1 MDVIEAHVRA
11 GATGIVLRTPDYVFA
26 LKKVASAARAAG
38 KKVFIWDACG
48 GIQEVLP
55 EQEITC
61 YPYAER
67 AKEMPP
73 ANALRAVLEKENAVT
88 VLVDFHPYLN
98 SPGIISAVRSALVQS
113 VSKGIILLFLSRTF
127 AVPPDLEREMVI
139 LDCGLPGRED
149 LEPVLR
155 EVCRVAKYEP
165 TGEEIKDA
173 VDAALGLTMKEAEDA
188 FAVEL
193 VRNRK
198 LSPAGVFAQKRQI
211 VERAGALDFVEG
223 VPGLE
228 SVGGMDRLK
237 AWLLKR
243 LLTFSP
249 EALSYGLRP
258 ARGCLLLGVPG
269 TGKSLTAK
277 AVAGEWKK
285 PLLRLDVG
293 KVFGSYVGESE
304 GNLRRALK
312 TVETVAPCVVWL
324 DEVEKG
330 FSGVAS
336 SGKTDSGVAA
346 RVFGTFLTWMQEKT
360 CPAFVVATANDV
372 SALPPE
378 FLRRGRF
385 DEVFFIDL
393 PDKWEREQILSIH
406 LAKRNRDPG
415 KYPLGELALSLEGYS
430 GAEIEALVEEALLR
444 AFSAGRELASE
455 DLAEA
460 KTEVVPLSVIRK
472 DEIERLRE
480 WARAYGLK
488 PARSET
494 ATVKHERRIVT

>member
-1 MDVIEAHVRA
+1 MDTIEAQVRA
-11 GATGIVLRTPDYVFA
+11 GASGVVLRASDYVFA
-26 LKKVASAARAAG
+26 LKKVAAAARAAG
-38 KKVFIWDACG
+38 KKVFVWDACG
-48 GIQEVLP
+48 GIQEILP

-67 AKEMPP
+67 AKETPP
-73 ANALRAVLEKENAVT
+73 VNALRAALEKENAVI
-88 VLVDFHPYLN
+88 VLVDYHSYLN
-98 SPGIISAVRSALVQS
+98 SPAVVSAVRSALVQS
-113 VSKGIILLFLSRTF
+113 VSKGITLLFLSRTF
-127 AVPPDLEREMVI
+127 AVPPDLEREMAV

-165 TGEEIKDA
+165 AEEEIKDA
-173 VDAALGLTMKEAEDA
+173 VDAALGLTLKEAEDA

-193 VRNRK
+193 VKNRK

-223 VPGLE
+223 VSSLE

-237 AWLLKR
+237 AWFAKR

-277 AVAGEWKK
+277 AVAGEWRK

-304 GNLRRALK
+304 SNLRRVLK
-312 TVETVAPCVVWL
+312 TVEAVAPCVVWL

-336 SGKTDSGVAA
+336 SGRTDSGVAA

-385 DEVFFIDL
+385 DEIFFIDL
-393 PDKWEREQILSIH
+393 PDKKEREQILSIH
-406 LAKRNRDPG
+406 LTKRNRDPK
-415 KYPLGELALSLEGYS
+415 KYPLGELSFSLEGYS

-444 AFSAGRELASE
+444 AFSAGRELTPE
-455 DLAEA
+455 DLKEA
-460 KTEVVPLSVIRK
+460 KAEVVPLSVIRK
-472 DEIERLRE
+472 GEIERLRE
-480 WARAYGLK
+480 WARTYGLK

-494 ATVKHERRIVT
+494 VTKHERRIVA